1 MKEQLLQA
9 VNGLLEEDNHK
20 YFPKH
25 HEEIARHTVYLGVKG
40 KPKEVMVMMDSV
52 KNYIGFP
59 TTENAARVR
68 SLVQSLCD

>member
-1 MKEQLLQA
+1 MREKLLQA

-25 HEEIARHTVYLGVKG
+25 HEDIIKNTVYLGAKG

-52 KNYIGFP
+52 KYYIEFP
-59 TTENAARVR
+59 TKVNADRVR
-68 SLVQSLCD
+68 SLVENLCD